1 MSLDSKINSLKNKE
15 NIKEFDI
22 LRGFAI
28 IFVVI
33 IHTFG
38 LVYHYNEG
46 IEYLLTYGIIFI
58 IAQSAVPIFLFI
70 SGYFL
75 RLKYVNQN
83 SLKPIFKSRVKKII
97 LPYLLFSII
106 YLLYNNWRFDQN
118 TIFLEGIYQILTF
131 SVEFH
136 FWFLGLLVSFYIFFP
151 LINKCFE
158 KFNKV
163 KLLAGSFILQ
173 VLWIILEISTY
184 KQFLFNPDMQVL
196 IFFIKHTF
204 ISYIFYFIL
213 GMYFV
218 EKYNQIMEKSN
229 NIRNLFIEILILIP
243 SILLSYYYITDL
255 VYFKLITLPLSIL
268 AILIF
273 YKISLHLKEK
283 KIGNLLSFFGRY
295 SYGIYLIHPL
305 ITSLIGQIFE
315 IGALFYLILFIDV
328 CVFSLCIIYLINLLP
343 YSEILIGKVRK

>member
-1 MSLDSKINSLKNKE
+1 MSLAPKITSFKDKE

-22 LRGFAI
+22 LRGYAI

-118 TIFLEGIYQILTF
+118 TNFLEGIYQILTF

-136 FWFLGLLVSFYIFFP
+136 FWFLGLLISFYIFFP
-151 LINKCFE
+151 LINRCFE

-163 KLLAGSFILQ
+163 KLLVGSFILQ
-173 VLWIILEISTY
+173 LIWILLEISTY

-213 GMYFV
+213 GMYFA
-218 EKYNQIMEKSN
+218 ENYNQIVNKSN
-229 NIRNLFIEILILIP
+229 NKKSLFIEVLILIP
-243 SILLSYYYITDL
+243 SILLSYYYIMDL
-255 VYFKLITLPLSIL
+255 VYFKLITLPLSIP
-268 AILIF
+268 AIFIF

-305 ITSLIGQIFE
+305 IASLIGQIFE
-315 IGALFYLILFIDV
+315 IGALFYLILFINV
-328 CVFSLCIIYLINLLP
+328 CFFSLCIIYLINLLP
-343 YSEILIGKVRK
+343 YSEILIGKVRN

>member
-1 MSLDSKINSLKNKE
+1 MSLNSNIILYKNME

-58 IAQSAVPIFLFI
+58 LAQSAVPIFLFI

-75 RLKYVNQN
+75 RLKYISQN
-83 SLKPIFKSRVKKII
+83 SLKSIFKSRVKKII

-106 YLLYNNWRFDQN
+106 YLLYNNWRFNLN
-118 TIFLEGIYQILTF
+118 TKFLEGIYQILTF

-136 FWFLGLLVSFYIFFP
+136 FWFLGLLIFFYIFFP
-151 LINKCFE
+151 LLNKCFE

-163 KLLAGSFILQ
+163 KLLVGSAILQ
-173 VLWIILEISTY
+173 LIWIVLEITIY

-196 IFFIKHTF
+196 IFFIKYTF

-218 EKYNQIMEKSN
+218 ENYDQVIDKLDNKK
-229 NIRNLFIEILILIP
+229 NLYILILLLIP
-243 SILLSYYYITDL
+243 SILLSYYYIMDL
-255 VYFKLITLPLSIL
+255 VYFKLITMPLSIL

-273 YKISLHLKEK
+273 YKISLNLKEK
-283 KIGNLLSFFGRY
+283 KIGNLFEFYGRY

-305 ITSLIGQIFE
+305 ITSLIGYIFE
-315 IGALFYLILFIDV
+315 IGALFYLLLFVNV

-343 YSEILIGKVRK
+343 YSEILIGKVRN

>member
-1 MSLDSKINSLKNKE
+1 ME

-58 IAQSAVPIFLFI
+58 LAQSAVPIFLFI

-75 RLKYVNQN
+75 RLKYISQN
-83 SLKPIFKSRVKKII
+83 SLKSIFKSRVKKII

-106 YLLYNNWRFDQN
+106 YLLYNNWRFDLN
-118 TIFLEGIYQILTF
+118 TNFLEGIYQILTF

-136 FWFLGLLVSFYIFFP
+136 FWFLGLLIFFYIFFP
-151 LINKCFE
+151 LLNKCFE
-158 KFNKV
+158 KFGKV
-163 KLLAGSFILQ
+163 KLLVGSAILQ
-173 VLWIILEISTY
+173 LIWIVLEITIY

-196 IFFIKHTF
+196 IFFIKYAF
-204 ISYIFYFIL
+204 ISYFFYFFL

-218 EKYNQIMEKSN
+218 ENYDQVIDRLDNKKS
-229 NIRNLFIEILILIP
+229 LYILILLLIP
-243 SILLSYYYITDL
+243 SILLSYYYIMDL
-255 VYFKLITLPLSIL
+255 VYFKLITMPISIL

-273 YKISLHLKEK
+273 YKISFNLKEK
-283 KIGNLLSFFGRY
+283 KIGNLFEIFGRY

-305 ITSLIGQIFE
+305 ITSLLGYIFE
-315 IGALFYLILFIDV
+315 IGALFYLILFINV
-328 CVFSLCIIYLINLLP
+328 CVFSLSIIYLINLLP
-343 YSEILIGKVRK
+343 YSEILIGKVRN

>member
-1 MSLDSKINSLKNKE
+1 MSLDSKITSNKDKE

-75 RLKYVNQN
+75 RFKYVNEN
-83 SLKPIFKSRVKKII
+83 SLKSIFKSRVKKII

-118 TIFLEGIYQILTF
+118 TNFLEGIYQILTF

-136 FWFLGLLVSFYIFFP
+136 FWFLGLLISFYIFFP
-151 LINKCFE
+151 LINKFFE

-163 KLLAGSFILQ
+163 KLLVGSFILQ
-173 VLWIILEISTY
+173 VIWVVLEISIY

-204 ISYIFYFIL
+204 LSYIFYFIL
-213 GMYFV
+213 GMYFADN
-218 EKYNQIMEKSN
+218 YNQIVDKLN
-229 NIRNLFIEILILIP
+229 NKKRLFIEILLLIP
-243 SILLSYYYITDL
+243 SILLNYYYIMDL
-255 VYFKLITLPLSIL
+255 LYFKLITLPLSIP
-268 AILIF
+268 AIFIF

-283 KIGNLLSFFGRY
+283 KIGNLLGFFGRY

-315 IGALFYLILFIDV
+315 IGALFYLILFINV
-328 CVFSLCIIYLINLLP
+328 CIFSLCIIYLINLLP
-343 YSEILIGKVRK
+343 YSEILIGKVRN

>member
-1 MSLDSKINSLKNKE
+1 
-15 NIKEFDI
+15 
-22 LRGFAI
+22 
-28 IFVVI
+28 
-33 IHTFG
+33 
-38 LVYHYNEG
+38 
-46 IEYLLTYGIIFI
+46 
-58 IAQSAVPIFLFI
+58 
-70 SGYFL
+70 
-75 RLKYVNQN
+75 
-83 SLKPIFKSRVKKII
+83 
-97 LPYLLFSII
+97 
-106 YLLYNNWRFDQN
+106 
-118 TIFLEGIYQILTF
+118 
-131 SVEFH
+131 
-136 FWFLGLLVSFYIFFP
+136 
-151 LINKCFE
+151 
-158 KFNKV
+158 
-163 KLLAGSFILQ
+163 
-173 VLWIILEISTY
+173 
-184 KQFLFNPDMQVL
+184 
-196 IFFIKHTF
+196 
-204 ISYIFYFIL
+204 
-213 GMYFV
+213 MYFV